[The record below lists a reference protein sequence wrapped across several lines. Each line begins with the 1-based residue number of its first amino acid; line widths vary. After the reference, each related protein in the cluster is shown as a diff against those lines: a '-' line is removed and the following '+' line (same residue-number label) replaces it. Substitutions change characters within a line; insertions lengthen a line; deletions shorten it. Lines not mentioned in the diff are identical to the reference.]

1 MNKYIINIIIVS
13 LIVSIIFFIG
23 CIEEETTIST
33 ESPAISSSHTLAT
46 SEPTVMATLEEETAI
61 STPEATWKPDVT
73 LEPDYE
79 WYQNDEFGYKIAYPK
94 DWGTSSASPGFSM
107 YPLEFTSI
115 FGDEDDPLALYV
127 HIDVIVS
134 SNHKQSRFWETGF
147 FLDADIPI
155 GLEELKEQERIIEY
169 KNISVNGKDGIEL
182 VFSPNMLY
190 FGPEAAPSGIPSTAR
205 YILFTNDDL
214 DYIIQISSSNIFY
227 DEYEDTFEYIINSF
241 IIK

>member
-1 MNKYIINIIIVS
+1 MNKIIIT
-13 LIVSIIFFIG
+13 ISIICFIIILAG
-23 CIEEETTIST
+23 CVEEETTIST
-33 ESPAISSSHTLAT
+33 ELPTITVSPNSGQELETESSTQI
-46 SEPTVMATLEEETAI
+46 PTVI

-73 LEPDYE
+73 LEPGYE

-94 DWGTSSASPGFSM
+94 DWGTTSNSPVFAI
-107 YPLEFTSI
+107 YPLEDTSI
-115 FGDEDDPLALYV
+115 FGKEDPLALYV

-134 SNHKQSRFWETGF
+134 SNQTQSRFWETGL
-147 FLDADIPI
+147 FLDTNIPI

-169 KNISVNGKDGIEL
+169 KNISVNDKDGIEL
-182 VFSPNMLY
+182 VFSPLMLY
-190 FGPEAAPSGIPSTAR
+190 WPEAAPSGIPTTAR

-214 DYIIQISSSNIFY
+214 DYIIQISSSDIFY